1 MIKSILSKLKLLFYN
16 GDNKQSSKQYLPP
29 ETDSENGHLC
39 MINYHFEDDDYDD
52 MLTVVTSREPT
63 IGEAVRLIE
72 RRNKA
77 LMDIGVRTG
86 KIIVTNIYY
95 SEEGEL

>member
-1 MIKSILSKLKLLFYN
+1 MVKNILSKLKSVFN
-16 GDNKQSSKQYLPP
+16 TGSSRQPSKQLLPP

-39 MINYHFEDDDYDD
+39 MINYRFDDDYDD